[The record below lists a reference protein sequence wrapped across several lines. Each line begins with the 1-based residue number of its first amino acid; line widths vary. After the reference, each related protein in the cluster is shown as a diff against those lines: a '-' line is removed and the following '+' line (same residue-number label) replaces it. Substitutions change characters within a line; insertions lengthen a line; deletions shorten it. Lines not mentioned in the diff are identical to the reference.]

1 MSDVLR
7 YSYLGETPE
16 EKVKIALVT
25 CPALVLIWT
34 DSLSEC
40 LAKEERISVESPKF
54 NIDCSLLKQQQSK
67 TLKIIPK
74 PRNAD
79 STGTEDEI
87 DGYCCEQLTFEEFLN
102 DRKPTHHS
110 LMESG
115 FTKRVNQKLIKMRI
129 NETISMSP
137 KS

>member
-7 YSYLGETPE
+7 HSDLGETPE

-34 DSLSEC
+34 DSLGEC
-40 LAKEERISVESPKF
+40 LAKEECISVESPKF
-54 NIDCSLLKQQQSK
+54 NIDCSLLKEQQSK

-79 STGTEDEI
+79 STRKKDEI
-87 DGYCCEQLTFEEFLN
+87 YGYCCEQLTFEEFLN
-102 DRKPTHHS
+102 GRKLTRHS
-110 LMESG
+110 LQKSSFAE
-115 FTKRVNQKLIKMRI
+115 RVGQKLTQMTF
-129 NETISMSP
+129 N
-137 KS
+137 